1 MEALLME
8 LAPFLTGPAAA
19 VIVAL
24 YMNRQFISFT
34 NSSINRILDDAEK
47 DRDLFKEAISKID
60 QRLYFLEEQMKDI
73 KSELRN
79 KKD

>member
-1 MEALLME
+1 MEALFME
-8 LAPFLTGPAAA
+8 LAPFLSGPASA

-24 YMNRQFISFT
+24 YMNRQFIHFT

-47 DRDLFKEAISKID
+47 DRALFKEAIQKID

-73 KSELRN
+73 KSELRR
-79 KKD
+79 KE